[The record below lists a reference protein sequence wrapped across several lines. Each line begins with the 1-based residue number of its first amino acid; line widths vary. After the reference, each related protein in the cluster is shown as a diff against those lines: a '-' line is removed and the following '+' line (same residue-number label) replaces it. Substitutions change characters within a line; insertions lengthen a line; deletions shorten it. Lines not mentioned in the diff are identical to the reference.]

1 MFDTQITEIFKLID
15 EQLQHLKA
23 PHPLE
28 DVVSNFF
35 SQFYKSF
42 RRDSSIDFS
51 NNSRISSFQVAL
63 VLRNMSR
70 IESRN
75 ATSTTHME
83 KE

>member
-23 PHPLE
+23 CHLSE
-28 DVVSNFF
+28 DVVSNSF

-63 VLRNMSR
+63 VLRNTSR

-83 KE
+83 K

>member
-42 RRDSSIDFS
+42 RRGTLIDLS
-51 NNSRISSFQVAL
+51 NNSHISLFQVAL
-63 VLRNMSR
+63 VLPDMSR
-70 IESRN
+70 KKLGN
-75 ATSTTHME
+75 VTSTTNME

>member
-23 PHPLE
+23 CHLSE
-28 DVVSNFF
+28 DVVSNSF

-63 VLRNMSR
+63 VLRNTSR